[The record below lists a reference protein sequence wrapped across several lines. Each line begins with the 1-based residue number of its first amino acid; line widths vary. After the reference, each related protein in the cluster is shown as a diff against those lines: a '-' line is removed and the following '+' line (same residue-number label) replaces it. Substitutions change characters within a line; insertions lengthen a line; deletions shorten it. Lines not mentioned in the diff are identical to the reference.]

1 MTEEVVPYQ
10 HVIASLQTS
19 LELRT
24 AELVMA
30 NARILAR
37 DQTIAE
43 LRTQV
48 AGLTKERETLADS
61 LDRWESGHH
70 N

>member
-1 MTEEVVPYQ
+1 MTATTEEVVPYQ

-43 LRTQV
+43 LRQTV
-48 AGLTKERETLADS
+48 DRLTAHNQELRAE
-61 LDRWESGHH
+61 LDKPTAA
-70 N
+70 